1 MALFIFLTIWLVAYS
16 FLYAGAP
23 IQNLVANPSLLVSAF
38 LPSVIMGLIIPS
50 IGEEPGWRG
59 FALPR
64 LQTQFGPV
72 LGTLIL
78 GVLWAGWHL
87 PGYLGGWMQAQ
98 PLALLVSSVAFSIV
112 MTWVY
117 NNTRGSLLLMIVLHA
132 SSNAALSVGTRVLP
146 ANLPAGLNTFV
157 YGGWIPALTYTLL
170 AGMALAATRG
180 TLAYDKG
187 KQPPAQ
193 LDTQPLSLA

>member
-1 MALFIFLTIWLVAYS
+1 
-16 FLYAGAP
+16 
-23 IQNLVANPSLLVSAF
+23 
-38 LPSVIMGLIIPS
+38 
-50 IGEEPGWRG
+50 
-59 FALPR
+59 
-64 LQTQFGPV
+64 
-72 LGTLIL
+72 
-78 GVLWAGWHL
+78 VLWAGWHL

-170 AGMALAATRG
+170 AGMAMAATRG

-193 LDTQPLSLA
+193 LDTQPLSPA